1 SAAGACPAVLTLLL
15 NTKAMKVFI
24 TRRIL
29 DSGLQVLEKAN
40 IQYTQ
45 WTGEALLQG
54 DALAEQCQH
63 YDALL
68 NASGSRIDAPFLQAS
83 RHLKVIALHSVGY
96 DNVDIAAATALKI
109 PVGNTPG
116 VLSNA
121 TADTAFLLL
130 LATSRKAFYLNSTIA
145 RGEWKHFEPTAN
157 LGIELY
163 GKTLGIAG
171 LGKIGYEMARRC
183 QAAYGM
189 KIIYHNRHVNPQAEK
204 DLSAT
209 LVTFDAL
216 LQQSD
221 VISVHTALTEETKEM
236 FNAAAFAKMKPGAIF
251 INTARGGIHNEQDL
265 IAALQQNII
274 WGAGLDVTNPEPMLP
289 NNPLLRMPNVAVLPH
304 IGSATFEARSAMS
317 RLAAENIVAGLQGRP
332 LPHWVNPF

>member
-1 SAAGACPAVLTLLL
+1 
-15 NTKAMKVFI
+15 MKVFI

-29 DSGLQVLEKAN
+29 ESGLQVLDKAN
-40 IQYTQ
+40 IEYTQ
-45 WTGEALLQG
+45 WTEADLLQGEAL
-54 DALAEQCQH
+54 AAQCQH

-68 NASGSRIDAPFLQAS
+68 NASGSRIDAPFLQACP
-83 RHLKVIALHSVGY
+83 HLKVIALHSVGY
-96 DNVDIAAATALKI
+96 DNVDIAAATALRI
-109 PVGNTPG
+109 PIGNTPG

-130 LATSRKAFYLNSTIA
+130 LATSRKAFYLHTTIA
-145 RGEWKHFEPTAN
+145 NGEWKHFEPTAN

-189 KIIYHNRHVNPQAEK
+189 KIIYHNRHVNTVAEK
-204 DLSAT
+204 DLAAK
-209 LVTFDAL
+209 LVSFDEL
-216 LQQSD
+216 LEQSD
-221 VISVHTALTEETKEM
+221 VVSVHTALTPETKEM
-236 FNAAAFAKMKPGAIF
+236 FNATAFAKMKPGAIF
-251 INTARGGIHNEQDL
+251 INTARGGIHNESDL
-265 IAALQQNII
+265 ITALQNKII

-289 NNPLLRMPNVAVLPH
+289 TNPLLRMPNVAVLPH

-317 RLAAENIVAGLQGRP
+317 RLAAENIVAGVEGRP
-332 LPHWVNPF
+332 LPNWVNPF